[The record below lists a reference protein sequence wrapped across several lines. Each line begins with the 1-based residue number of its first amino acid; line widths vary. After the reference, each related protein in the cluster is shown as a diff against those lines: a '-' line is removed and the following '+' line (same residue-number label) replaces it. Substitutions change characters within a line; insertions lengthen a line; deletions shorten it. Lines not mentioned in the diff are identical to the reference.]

1 MIYVETHNLSQH
13 CWSASIIQNPDS
25 ADPTVTVLTAS
36 KISFLPVMFEVSYN
50 PASYSVSFRFMR
62 VESPIKGRSGT
73 FSWEC
78 IDTWAKPD
86 AYSHEAICAA
96 LDEILKVEAYEVIEG
111 PEHEKL
117 HREDVERARD
127 NRLVPSQ
134 V

>member
-1 MIYVETHNLSQH
+1 MICVEAYSLSKH
-13 CWSASIIQNPDS
+13 CWSANIIHNPNSI
-25 ADPTVTVLTAS
+25 DPTVAVLSAS
-36 KISFLPVMFEVSYN
+36 KISFLPVMFEVTYN
-50 PASYSVSFRFMR
+50 PASFSVNFRFMR
-62 VESPIKGRSGT
+62 VQSPINGS

-86 AYSHEAICAA
+86 AFSHEAICAA

-111 PEHEKL
+111 SEHEKL

-127 NRLVPSQ
+127 HCLVPSQ

>member
-1 MIYVETHNLSQH
+1 MIYLEAYSLSKH
-13 CWSASIIQNPDS
+13 CWSVNIIQNPDS
-25 ADPTVTVLTAS
+25 ADPTVAVLSAS
-36 KISFLPVMFEVSYN
+36 KISFLPVMFEVTYN
-50 PASYSVSFRFMR
+50 PASFSVKFRFMR
-62 VESPIKGRSGT
+62 VQSPINGS

-86 AYSHEAICAA
+86 TYSHEAICAA

-111 PEHEKL
+111 SEHEKL
-117 HREDVERARD
+117 HREDIERARD